1 MKRYI
6 VLLALLMI
14 SQTHAETLAQFEK
27 KLIQKYANK
36 DFYQVN
42 QAIESEIVEKIEHD
56 PASFK
61 YSFPALQDHY
71 HMHIQFSPDQQLRFY
86 TFDVGGGGTMGE
98 YSSYVQTQN
107 EGKTRLTPVETGFIF
122 DVKQTILAKQP
133 VYLVESYYKGSSCV
147 GAYAIAA
154 FQPIKTGAVRPIKLF
169 QTKTKLLDHIQVDF
183 DCNNH
188 EDRNDVPDYIRSD
201 KKLNMIDIMLL
212 DQNSKP
218 QAKYL
223 RYRKNNTVYQY
234 IGVVK

>member
-1 MKRYI
+1 MKRL
-6 VLLALLMI
+6 VLLLPLLVI

-71 HMHIQFSPDQQLRFY
+71 HMHIQFSPDQQLKFY

-107 EGKTRLTPVETGFIF
+107 EGKMRLTAVETGFIF
-122 DVKQTILAKQP
+122 IWLR
-133 VYLVESYYKGSSCV
+133 
-147 GAYAIAA
+147 AI
-154 FQPIKTGAVRPIKLF
+154 IKVAVVSVPMR
-169 QTKTKLLDHIQVDF
+169 LLHFSRLKRERCGQ
-183 DCNNH
+183 
-188 EDRNDVPDYIRSD
+188 
-201 KKLNMIDIMLL
+201 
-212 DQNSKP
+212 
-218 QAKYL
+218 
-223 RYRKNNTVYQY
+223 
-234 IGVVK
+234 